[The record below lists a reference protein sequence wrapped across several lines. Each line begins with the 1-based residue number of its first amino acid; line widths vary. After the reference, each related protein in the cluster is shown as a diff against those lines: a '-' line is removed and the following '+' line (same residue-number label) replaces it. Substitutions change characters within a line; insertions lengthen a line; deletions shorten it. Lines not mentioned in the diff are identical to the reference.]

1 MSCRFDLCLIT
12 IACHLQP
19 LFDSKLCF
27 RSQMLE
33 GRPSFVTEQVSDY
46 VVGMIKDLHSLS
58 ALAKSPGPGHED
70 VTVLFPF
77 AP

>member
-1 MSCRFDLCLIT
+1 
-12 IACHLQP
+12 
-19 LFDSKLCF
+19 
-27 RSQMLE
+27 MLE
-33 GRPSFVTEQVSDY
+33 GRPFFVAEQVSDY
-46 VVGMIKDLHSLS
+46 VVGMLEDLHSLW